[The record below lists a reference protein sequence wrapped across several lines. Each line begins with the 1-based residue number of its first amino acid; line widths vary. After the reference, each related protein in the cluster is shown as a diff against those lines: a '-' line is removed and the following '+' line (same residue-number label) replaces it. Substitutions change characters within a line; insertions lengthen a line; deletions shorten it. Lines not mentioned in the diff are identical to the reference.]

1 MLLMLDEIQT
11 GNGRTGKY
19 FAFQYF
25 DWHPDVLTTAK
36 GLANGVPIG
45 ACLAK
50 GKAADVLQPGSHGS
64 TYGGNPLACAAANAV
79 IDTIQSEQLL
89 ARILELGDRIRSG
102 IQGQLDNTG
111 YVTEYRGKGL
121 MIGIVLDTEE
131 NAAGIMKSALDA
143 GLLLNVTAGNVVR
156 LLPPFI
162 LTDDEAD
169 EIANKVSD
177 LIKRFFA
184 EQK

>member
-1 MLLMLDEIQT
+1 
-11 GNGRTGKY
+11 
-19 FAFQYF
+19 
-25 DWHPDVLTTAK
+25 
-36 GLANGVPIG
+36 
-45 ACLAK
+45 
-50 GKAADVLQPGSHGS
+50 
-64 TYGGNPLACAAANAV
+64 
-79 IDTIQSEQLL
+79 
-89 ARILELGDRIRSG
+89 
-102 IQGQLDNTG
+102 
-111 YVTEYRGKGL
+111 